1 MFTRILLFIFSI
13 SIASGVSAQQ
23 FLPRIVNYSP
33 KQYGDLM
40 TPENWSI
47 TQDDKGLMYF
57 GNANNVLIYDGVN
70 WDKISVEA
78 ISYVT
83 SLQASGNKIY
93 CGGANQFGFL
103 SPNAFGELTY
113 QSLSDSLDIDFSNVW
128 RIHDV
133 QGKIIFQTKEAI
145 FVYSDGE
152 VSTIIPETSFHLSF
166 SIDDKFFVRQREI
179 GIMQLVGNELK
190 VAISGDDLYGVFD
203 MLPYGE
209 SASKYLLVTQE
220 FGLWVYD
227 EKATEQNISPLNSD
241 SCSAIRYRNVIGG
254 VTILDGIHVLYS
266 TTDGLLVVNDKGELE
281 DNITRNSGLNSDEIK
296 NAFVDAHG
304 NLWLATGGGVSQLN
318 DNSPISYFQEPSGII
333 GNVQSIVDF
342 KGKKFIGTSLG
353 LFEEN
358 ENKDFHF
365 NRSSIHDQT
374 WDFAKIDSNML
385 FVATSSG
392 IYGTSDTEGYEL
404 ILPSN
409 CNGMYFD
416 QLNNILIAGGDRGV
430 FILDGYGDWQIMKY
444 YPASLGQVTG
454 VEKHPITGDYW
465 IGTTLAGAVRVEFD
479 GFDFKFDVFG
489 ANDGLHQGELVVPFV
504 SEDDIY
510 FGTPYDLLHFV
521 DEEEVKKGLSEE
533 EQKNPDY
540 YRGYFDVTGLN
551 DFKGGHIYQQMLFAG
566 DLNFACIDNKI
577 SLIAEGNNYAKE
589 FKSVDI
595 GRINHFNIIGDNL
608 YVGAAEGVLVIDV
621 LKLLW
626 RIDNAKPNVFD
637 AVIRKVSSSV
647 YDGENVRDSIL
658 YNGFGELK
666 SVSEIDYSKNKI
678 IFDFSASFY
687 EGTHK
692 PLFSWRLVGDNDKWS
707 EWSKKT
713 HAEYSNLH
721 EGVYTFEVK
730 SKNIFDEGST
740 ISSFSFKIL
749 TPWYRTTWAYIGYG
763 VLFLIILYVS
773 IVLGQKRLKAKNVW
787 LEGVVEER
795 TSEIKEKNKELEH
808 SFEEIAEQKQEITDS
823 INYAQRIQEA
833 ILPLSTDIKENISE
847 YFVLFMPKDIVSGD
861 FYWFH
866 QVGNESVF
874 VCADCTGHG
883 VPGAFMSM
891 IGSDKLNRAV
901 IEEKTS
907 DPSLI
912 LSHLNQGIKKALK
925 QNEED
930 VDASRDGM
938 DASVISI
945 NREKMKLQYSGAN
958 RPLFLI
964 RGKELVETKAT
975 KVAVAGFTAA
985 DQVFDLNTFDMQEGD
1000 CYYMTTDGYPDQF
1013 GGKRGKKFKMK
1024 QFKDLLMEIHE
1035 KPMAEQEKV
1044 LKTTIIDWMNDEH
1057 EQIDDICIVGV
1068 RI

>member
-1 MFTRILLFIFSI
+1 MFARILVYLFALII
-13 SIASGVSAQQ
+13 CTGVTAQR

-33 KQYGDLM
+33 KQYGELM

-47 TQDDKGLMYF
+47 AQDDKGLMYF
-57 GNANNVLIYDGVN
+57 GNANNILIYDGVN

-78 ISYVT
+78 ISFVT
-83 SLQASGNKIY
+83 SLQAIGDRVY
-93 CGGANQFGFL
+93 CGGANQFGYL

-113 QSLSDSLDIDFSNVW
+113 HSLSDSLDIDFSNVW
-128 RIHDV
+128 RIHSIDEKV
-133 QGKIIFQTKEAI
+133 IFQTQEAI
-145 FVYSDGE
+145 FIYNDE
-152 VSTIIPETSFHLSF
+152 EIQTLLPESSFHLSF
-166 SIDDKFFVRQREI
+166 SIDDKFFVRQRGV
-179 GIMQLVGNELK
+179 GIMQLVGDALE
-190 VAISGDDLYGVFD
+190 VVIEGDELYGVFD
-203 MLPYGE
+203 ILPYKD
-209 SASKYLLVTQE
+209 SKSEYLLVTQE
-220 FGLWVYD
+220 FGLWKYD
-227 EKATEQNISPLNSD
+227 ELATGRNIAPLNED

-254 VTILDGIHVLYS
+254 VTILDGVHVLYS
-266 TTDGLLVVNDKGELE
+266 TTDGLLIMNDKGELE

-342 KGKKFIGTSLG
+342 KGKKYIGTSLG

-358 ENKDFHF
+358 EFKDFHF
-365 NRSSIHDQT
+365 TRSSIHDQT
-374 WDFAKIDSNML
+374 WDFVEIDSNTL
-385 FVATSSG
+385 FIATSSG
-392 IYGTSDTEGYEL
+392 IYARSSSGEYNL
-404 ILPSN
+404 VLQQN

-416 QLNNILIAGGDRGV
+416 ELNNIIVAGGEQGV
-430 FILDGYGDWQIMKY
+430 FILDGYSNWQVMKY
-444 YPASLGQVTG
+444 YAASLGQVTG
-454 VEKHPITGDYW
+454 VEKHPKTGEYW
-465 IGTTLAGAVRVEFD
+465 IGTTLAGAVRVKFD
-479 GFDFKFDVFG
+479 GFDFSFDVYG

-504 SEDDIY
+504 SEDNIY

-521 DEEEVKKGLSEE
+521 NEEEVKKGLTEE

-540 YRGYFDVTGLN
+540 YRGYFDVAGFENL
-551 DFKGGHIYQQMLFAG
+551 KGGHIYQQMLFAG
-566 DLNFACIDNKI
+566 DLTFACIDNKI
-577 SLIAEGNNYAKE
+577 SLIAEGNNYDKE

-595 GRINHFNIIGDNL
+595 GRINQFNLIGDNL
-608 YVGAAEGVLVIDV
+608 FVGAAEGFLVIDV

-626 RIDNAKPNVFD
+626 RIDNAKPNEFD
-637 AVIRKVSSSV
+637 AVIRKVTSKIIV
-647 YDGENVRDSIL
+647 GEDIRDSLL
-658 YNGFGELK
+658 YSGFGELN
-666 SVSEIDYSKNKI
+666 SVSEIAYSKNKI
-678 IFDFSASFY
+678 VFDFSASFY

-707 EWSKKT
+707 DWSNKT

-721 EGVYTFEVK
+721 EGDYVFEVK
-730 SKNIFDEGST
+730 SKNVFDEDSGIT
-740 ISSFSFKIL
+740 SFKFKIL

-763 VLFLIILYVS
+763 VLFLLILYTS
-773 IVLGQKRLKAKNVW
+773 IILGQKRLKAKNVW

-795 TSEIKEKNKELEH
+795 TFEIQEKNSELEH
-808 SFEEIAEQKQEITDS
+808 SYDEIAEQKQEITDS

-833 ILPLSTDIKENISE
+833 ILPLSSDIKENISE

-866 QVGNESVF
+866 NVGKDSVF

-901 IEEKTS
+901 IEERTTN
-907 DPSLI
+907 PALI

-930 VDASRDGM
+930 EDASRDGM
-938 DASVISI
+938 DASIISI
-945 NREKMKLQYSGAN
+945 NMEDMKLQYSGAN

-964 RGKELVETKAT
+964 RDKELSETKAT
-975 KVAVAGFTAA
+975 KVAVGGFTPE
-985 DQVFDLNTFDMQEGD
+985 DQVFDRNDFDLKKGD
-1000 CYYMTTDGYPDQF
+1000 CFYMTSDGYPDQF
-1013 GGKRGKKFKMK
+1013 GGERGKKFKMK
-1024 QFKDLLMEIHE
+1024 QFKDLLMANHE
-1035 KPMAEQEKV
+1035 KPMAEQEEI
-1044 LKTTIIDWMNDEH
+1044 LKRTIIDWMNDEH
-1057 EQIDDICIVGV
+1057 EQIDDICVIGV